1 MCWGQHNI
9 TKWLQKAS
17 IHTGVAEA
25 KFNPREGERE
35 RERGGV
41 LHCDFVFP
49 VAGREASSPPTRCG
63 QRGHAPL
70 ALSRMW

>member
-35 RERGGV
+35 RERG
-41 LHCDFVFP
+41 
-49 VAGREASSPPTRCG
+49 VA
-63 QRGHAPL
+63 L
-70 ALSRMW
+70 